1 MTGSTTTQGQ
11 LMSRDGD
18 MNCIAFCWTES
29 IGAPK
34 LSFAAQWL
42 AYAIPC
48 QRFATS
54 FTGRHA

>member
-1 MTGSTTTQGQ
+1 
-11 LMSRDGD
+11 MSRDGD